1 MFKMWNNEF
10 NSIIVNLKYIKR
22 NLIKNVL
29 RIFY

>member
-1 MFKMWNNEF
+1 MFKMWNNKF